1 MMSME
6 RLRISCATD
15 TETRRFRENLQ
26 NALNEQFDVHFVSI
40 DRSQKSAIRRQTPD
54 LIFVDCDLMNDEQLG
69 ELRGFLNMT
78 VKHFSETP
86 VILRAPTGEPEMR
99 TALEAI
105 CPENVLG
112 VIGTDRAYEYIA
124 SDVRRMLELKK
135 SS

>member
-1 MMSME
+1 ME

-40 DRSQKSAIRRQTPD
+40 DRSQKTAIRKQTPD
-54 LIFVDCDLMNDEQLG
+54 LIFVDCELMNNEQLG
-69 ELRGFLNMT
+69 ELRGFFNMT
-78 VKHFSETP
+78 VKHFPKTP
-86 VILRAPTGEPEMR
+86 IILRAPTGEPEMR

-105 CPENVLG
+105 CPDSVLG
-112 VIGTDRAYEYIA
+112 FISTERAYEHIA